1 VSAPDARQ
9 RITAAATDGAGSAS
23 PRALS
28 ALKTVVFAALVL
40 LTIAALF
47 IAQRAKHVP
56 TPAQRFILSPSALTL
71 SESAPGAAEQL
82 SFQVTQRERVSV
94 EIVNSQGEVVAQLV
108 HEIPVTPYL
117 RLCLQWNG
125 RRGIGHAIYRDG
137 ALVMHPLALCQEA
150 PVAAQPRGR
159 LAEAGEYRVRVDLRH
174 EGRTIISPVA
184 FTVRRAG
191 SAKG

>member
-1 VSAPDARQ
+1 MSAGGAQQ
-9 RITAAATDGAGSAS
+9 RITAGAADGAGSAS

-40 LTIAALF
+40 LTVASLF

-56 TPAQRFILSPSALTL
+56 TPVQRFILSPSELTL
-71 SESAPGAAEQL
+71 SQSAPGAAEQL
-82 SFQVTQRERVSV
+82 SFQVTHRERVSV
-94 EIVNSQGEVVAQLV
+94 EIVNNQGEVVAQLV
-108 HEIPVTPYL
+108 HEIPATPYL

-125 RRGIGHAIYRDG
+125 RRGIGHALYRDG
-137 ALVMHPLALCQEA
+137 ALVVHPLALCQEA